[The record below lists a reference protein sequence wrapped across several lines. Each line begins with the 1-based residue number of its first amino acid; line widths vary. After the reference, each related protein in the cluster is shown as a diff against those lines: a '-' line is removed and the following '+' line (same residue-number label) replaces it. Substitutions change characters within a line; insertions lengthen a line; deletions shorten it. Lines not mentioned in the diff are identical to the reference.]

1 VADVRTT
8 YAEAAGF
15 LVDTARQV
23 GPGDWARPGLG
34 VWSVRELVGHAS
46 RALVTV
52 PTYLARPPE
61 RVDLPTAVEY
71 YLRTSAAAKD
81 AEVAERGRQAAAAL
95 GDDPAATLARLMGQA
110 AMAVGDAPGGALVGT
125 PWGGMRLADYLQT
138 RIFEL
143 TVHTLDL
150 AAALGLEAR
159 PPDPAAQVSTALV
172 AELAVRTG
180 QAGPLLLAATGRG
193 PLPEGFTVL

>member
-1 VADVRTT
+1 VTDVRTT
-8 YAEAAGF
+8 YSEAAGF
-15 LVDTARQV
+15 LVDTARRV
-23 GPGDWARPGLG
+23 EPGDWARPGLG

-61 RVDLPTAVEY
+61 RVDLPTPVDY
-71 YLRTSAAAKD
+71 YLRTSALASAP
-81 AEVAERGRQAAAAL
+81 EVAERGRQAAEAL
-95 GDDPAATLARLMGQA
+95 GDEPAATLARFMGQA
-110 AMAVGDAPGGALVGT
+110 VMAVGDAPGGALVGT
-125 PWGGMRLADYLQT
+125 PWGGMRLPDYLRT

-159 PPDPAAQVSTALV
+159 PPEPAAQVSMALA

-180 QAGPLLLAATGRG
+180 QAGPLLLAVTGRG
-193 PLPEGFTVL
+193 PLPDGFTVL